1 MIRNSAIVL
10 KKHGLILMSFDSAAG
25 EYIVRIIFYK
35 KIYCSII
42 ILMLI
47 DFIAR
52 TIFHYINGIGVYKI
66 HNLYF
71 ILQVARD
78 FKSMSS
84 VYNFILG
91 GFDIRIQLSIIQY
104 LLPILLVNYFIKN
117 MDVKYI
123 IIFYFYCVLVAIVGN
138 SIEHWLNG
146 YVTNY
151 IGVSTDGIYFNV
163 YTLCDFIFY
172 LGLYVP
178 FLLLAIFFIKLLY
191 DKFFK
196 RGANTKI
203 S

>member
-1 MIRNSAIVL
+1 MLFGSIYL
-10 KKHGLILMSFDSAAG
+10 
-25 EYIVRIIFYK
+25 VREVMRLIFYR
-35 KIYCSII
+35 KIYHSII
-42 ILMLI
+42 ILMCI

-52 TIFHYINGIGVYKI
+52 TIFNYIDGIGVYKI

-71 ILQVARD
+71 TLQVARD

-84 VYNFILG
+84 VYYFTVS
-91 GFDIRIQLSIIQY
+91 GFDIRIHLPIIQY

-117 MDVKYI
+117 TDFKYI

-151 IGVSTDGIYFNV
+151 IGISFDGIYFNV

-172 LGLYVP
+172 LGMYVP
-178 FLLLAIFFIKLLY
+178 FVLLTIWCLKSLY
-191 DKFFK
+191 DKFFLY
-196 RGANTKI
+196 GANRKI